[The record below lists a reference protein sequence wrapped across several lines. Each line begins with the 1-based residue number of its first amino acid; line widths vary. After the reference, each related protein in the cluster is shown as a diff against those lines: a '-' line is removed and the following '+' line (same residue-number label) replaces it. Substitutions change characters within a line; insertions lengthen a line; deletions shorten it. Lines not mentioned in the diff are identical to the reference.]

1 MNGKGDPTADSADA
15 TAAPRPVGPAESDPR
30 PDWGVW
36 AALSAPAIGS
46 DRNVPDA
53 LPMSGAPDALGLA
66 ASGRVAGLAGWLG
79 RLGRR
84 LLAACDRC
92 QACQGLLPADAAL
105 PLCPSCRDRLAPRL
119 GGFCP
124 RCGAMGQDAAAAP
137 GLCLDCRLDGR
148 PWDGFAFHGRYEGL
162 LRELVLGFKF
172 HGRLGQGR
180 LLAGFLAAA
189 WRRAA
194 ARGGPGCPDGTP
206 DLLVPTPLHP
216 RRLAWRGFNQ
226 SLELARLLGREIG
239 APLAPQA
246 LARLRDTVPQS
257 SLPGRE
263 RRTNLTGA
271 FAADPAQVAG
281 RRVLLIDDVMT
292 TGATVETAAQALRR
306 AGAVRVDVAVAAR

>member
-1 MNGKGDPTADSADA
+1 MNDAGGPTAGL
-15 TAAPRPVGPAESDPR
+15 AAPNAAGHTPDRAGAAALPGADEPGHASGPNAPNTLAGQAGPA
-30 PDWGVW
+30 
-36 AALSAPAIGS
+36 ALH
-46 DRNVPDA
+46 
-53 LPMSGAPDALGLA
+53 LA
-66 ASGRVAGLAGWLG
+66 ASGRVAGLTGWLA

-84 LLAACDRC
+84 FLAACDRC

-105 PLCPSCRDRLAPRL
+105 PLCPACRNRLAPRL

-124 RCGAMGQDAAAAP
+124 RCGAMGQDAAATP
-137 GLCLDCRLDGR
+137 GLCLDCRRDGR

-194 ARGGPGCPDGTP
+194 ARDGPGCPDQTP

-239 APLAPQA
+239 TPVASQA

>member
-1 MNGKGDPTADSADA
+1 VNGKGDPAAA
-15 TAAPRPVGPAESDPR
+15 AAPCPVGPAAPA
-30 PDWGVW
+30 PGPKGGVW
-36 AALSAPAIGS
+36 VALSAPANGS
-46 DRNVPDA
+46 DSNVPDA
-53 LPMSGAPDALGLA
+53 LPLPGAPAAPGLA
-66 ASGRVAGLAGWLG
+66 AALGRVVGLAGRLA

-84 LLAACDRC
+84 FLAACDRC
-92 QACQGLLPADAAL
+92 QACQGLLPAEAEL
-105 PLCPSCRDRLAPRL
+105 PLCPACRRRLAPRL

-124 RCGAMGQDAAAAP
+124 RCGAMGEDAEAAP
-137 GLCLDCRLDGR
+137 GLCPDCRRDGR

-180 LLAGFLAAA
+180 LLAGFVAAS

-194 ARGGPGCPDGTP
+194 AGCGPGCPDAAP

-226 SLELARLLGREIG
+226 SLELARLVGRDIG
-239 APLAPQA
+239 APVCPQA
-246 LARLRDTVPQS
+246 LVRLRDTVPQS
-257 SLPGRE
+257 TLPGRE

>member
-1 MNGKGDPTADSADA
+1 MANLPALAPPANLFDPNAS
-15 TAAPRPVGPAESDPR
+15 
-30 PDWGVW
+30 
-36 AALSAPAIGS
+36 
-46 DRNVPDA
+46 DA
-53 LPMSGAPDALGLA
+53 LPMPGATDAPGLWTA
-66 ASGRVAGLAGWLG
+66 RTGVACLADWLG

-92 QACQGLLPADAAL
+92 QACQGLLPADASL
-105 PLCPSCRDRLAPRL
+105 PLCPACRDRLAPRL

-124 RCGAMGQDAAAAP
+124 RCGAMGENAEATP
-137 GLCLDCRLDGR
+137 GLCLDCRRDGR

-194 ARGGPGCPDGTP
+194 ARDGPGCPDGAP
-206 DLLVPTPLHP
+206 DLLVPTPLYP

-239 APLAPQA
+239 TPLAPLA

-263 RRTNLTGA
+263 RRSNLTGA

-281 RRVLLIDDVMT
+281 RRVLLVDDVMT

-306 AGAVRVDVAVAAR
+306 AGAARVDVAVAAR